1 MAKLTLLDMVQNIL
15 SAMDSDHVNSIGD
28 TVESDQVATIIK
40 ETYFDLISNVIDV
53 PEHEEIVN
61 LTALADTNHPTW
73 FQFPANVKRI
83 TLFKYNN
90 ATVADTDLR
99 YVEVKHKT
107 PVDFEKYV
115 NARTESD
122 TNVVAYTDFNAG
134 KLLIIN
140 DKHPQ
145 YWTTFDDKYLICDS
159 FLNTVDSTLQS
170 SKTFCLCLTEP
181 TWTHSDT
188 FTPDLD
194 AEFFPL
200 FLAEAK
206 STCFVNLKQ
215 VANAKEEK
223 KARRQLT
230 HIHNK
235 AHKKAVDRHAAQPD
249 YGR

>member
-1 MAKLTLLDMVQNIL
+1 MAKMTLLDMVQNIL
-15 SAMDSDHVNSIGD
+15 SAMDSDYVNSIGD
-28 TVESDQVATIIK
+28 TVESDQVTAIIK
-40 ETYFDLISNVIDV
+40 ETYYDLISVIDV

-61 LTALADTNHPTW
+61 LTALADTDRPTW
-73 FQFPANVKRI
+73 FQYPSNVKRI
-83 TLFKYNN
+83 SLFKYNN
-90 ATVADTDLR
+90 ATVDNTDLK
-99 YVEVKHKT
+99 YVEVKYKT
-107 PVDFEKYV
+107 PVDFETYV

-145 YWTTFDDKYLICDS
+145 YWTSFDDKYLICDS
-159 FLNTVDSTLQS
+159 FLNTVDTTLQS

-181 TWTHSDT
+181 TWTNSDT

-200 FLAEAK
+200 LLAEAK
-206 STCFVNLKQ
+206 STCFADLKQ
-215 VANAKEEK
+215 VANAKEEN
-223 KARRQLT
+223 KARRQFT

-235 AHKKAVDRHAAQPD
+235 SHKKAEDRHASQPN

>member
-1 MAKLTLLDMVQNIL
+1 MPKLTLLDMVQDIL
-15 SAMDSDHVNSIGD
+15 SDMDSDYVNSIGD
-28 TVESDQVATIIK
+28 TVESDQVTRIIK
-40 ETYFDLISNVIDV
+40 ATYYDLINNVIDI

-73 FQFPANVKRI
+73 FQYPSNVKRI
-83 TLFKYNN
+83 SLFKYNN
-90 ATVADTDLR
+90 ATVDNTDLR
-99 YVEVKHKT
+99 YEEVKYKT
-107 PVDFEKYV
+107 PVDFEAYV

-145 YWTTFDDKYLICDS
+145 YWTSFDDKYLICDS
-159 FLNTVDSTLQS
+159 FLNTVDTTLQA

-181 TWTHSDT
+181 TWTNSNT

-200 FLAEAK
+200 LLAEAK
-206 STCFVNLKQ
+206 STCFTALKQ
-215 VANAKEEK
+215 VANAKEER

-235 AHKKAVDRHAAQPD
+235 AHKKAQDRHAAQPN